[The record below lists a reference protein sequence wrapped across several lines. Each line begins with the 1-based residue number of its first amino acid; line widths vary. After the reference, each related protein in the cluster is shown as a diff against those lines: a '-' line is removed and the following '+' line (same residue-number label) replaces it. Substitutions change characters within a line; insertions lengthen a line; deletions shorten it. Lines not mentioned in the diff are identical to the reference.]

1 MSDDDH
7 PDGRQCLAQLS
18 LEHKPIFDAAM
29 RQLAQP
35 ISDYTFTNVF
45 VWNAALH
52 LEWTRLHGHLCV
64 FANSTGDLTL
74 LLPPIPLDAQQA
86 APADLRA
93 CLKQC
98 FAVMDDYQ
106 RAHGVDPAHSRIEYV
121 SDEMLERI
129 NAVAGGE
136 LSLSASPMSGDYLYP
151 VAHMIELPGKSLK
164 SKRHGR
170 NQFIRDYPDHR
181 AEILQD
187 HHLPDCLSLLN
198 NWREHADVTHEGQIT
213 EDDSHV
219 ATALLRRRESLA
231 CRRAVESYRSLKL
244 TGLVVYV
251 GEQLAGFTLG
261 ESLSPSQTSILFEKT
276 HSDFHGIPQFIFSEF
291 CRRCWADS
299 PEINVGDDWG
309 IPTLRWTKESYRPTR
324 RLSKYMLARP
334 VPMPII
340 VQNHTETPASSSSP
354 TSGGGGGGG
363 DRVEPQTDASPLQA
377 VITQAASRTPQAA
390 TPPRPATL
398 ADVPAL
404 IAIER
409 ECFNEHDAFKRRQIR
424 DLIANAHSFCRV
436 IEIDNQIAGWCV
448 GLIRH
453 HRNHRS
459 GRIYGLAVSSNFRG
473 RGAAKLLVNHV
484 LNLMADQIVRHC
496 YLEVSASNAPA
507 IALYEKLGFRYTRL
521 LPDYYAEGEAGLS
534 MKRDLAAVPA

>member
-86 APADLRA
+86 APVDLRA
-93 CLKQC
+93 CLTQC

-151 VAHMIELPGKSLK
+151 VANMIELPGKSLK
-164 SKRHGR
+164 SKRHSR
-170 NQFIRDYPDHR
+170 NQFTRDYPDHR

-187 HHLPDCLSLLN
+187 HHLPDCLALLN

-244 TGLVVYV
+244 TGMVVYV

-276 HSDFHGIPQFIFSEF
+276 HPDYHGIPQFIFSEF

-309 IPTLRWTKESYRPTR
+309 IPTLRWTKESYRPAR
-324 RLSKYMLARP
+324 RLSKYMIARP
-334 VPMPII
+334 VHMPII
-340 VQNHTETPASSSSP
+340 VQTHTETPASLP
-354 TSGGGGGGG
+354 PLPQLPGVG
-363 DRVEPQTDASPLQA
+363 DGRVEEPQTASSLPRT
-377 VITQAASRTPQAA
+377 VTQAARRTPQAA
-390 TPPRPATL
+390 APPRPATL

-404 IAIER
+404 FAIER
-409 ECFNEHDAFKRRQIR
+409 DCFNEHDAFKRRQIR

-436 IEIDNQIAGWCV
+436 VEIDNQIAGWCV

-453 HRNHRS
+453 HRQHRS

-484 LNLMADQIVRHC
+484 LNLMADQNVRHC

-534 MKRDLAAVPA
+534 MKRDLAPVTV